1 MFTDM
6 TKENNDH
13 NISPDIEQLRNKWR
27 RLSIEA
33 PAPGPRPGG
42 DRPLPHSEKQ
52 RIIRRLRALAVA
64 GCLFM
69 LYFVLLIRNYP
80 TPLWLTLTY
89 ELFMAIAVCVNI
101 YMLRMLRRT
110 DLGEMTTVEA
120 IAFIKRFTRLRMR
133 FKFIL
138 TSLAVPLV
146 ALIIWALDDGTDS
159 GVIFGAITG
168 ALLGAIVGFSID
180 RRFKRDLKAMRKI
193 LGEE

>member
-6 TKENNDH
+6 TKENNYH

-42 DRPLPHSEKQ
+42 DRPLHHSEKQ

>member
-1 MFTDM
+1 M